1 MSSNDVGNGV
11 ETATDA
17 PQGNT
22 RRFSWLKLGGFC
34 AVLALLMGG
43 SWLLARAGQRIGT
56 ISGESIAAYVKSW
69 GMWGHFGLVGLMIVH
84 SFVPFPAELVAI
96 AAGMCF
102 GAVWG
107 TVLTWIGAM
116 AGALLAFGLSR
127 KLGRPFVADV
137 LAPKQMA
144 KIDSWSSTTGITALI
159 VVRLIPVIAFNLVN
173 YAAGLTQVTWW
184 RFSWTT
190 AIGIL
195 PITVLMAVMGEQMRE
210 PTLFDWLFLIV
221 AGLLIV
227 LVVHTARRNGFGEI
241 SK

>member
-1 MSSNDVGNGV
+1 MGSNDAINGS
-11 ETATDA
+11 EAATDA
-17 PQGNT
+17 PHGYT
-22 RRFSWLKLGGFC
+22 RRFSWPKLAGFC
-34 AVLALLMGG
+34 AVLAMLVGG

-56 ISGESIAAYVKSW
+56 ISGESVAASVKSW
-69 GMWGHFGLVGLMIVH
+69 GMWGHFGLIGLMIVH

-173 YAAGLTQVTWW
+173 YAAGFTRVTWW

-195 PITVLMAVMGEQMRE
+195 PITVLMAVIGEQMRE
-210 PTLFDWLFLIV
+210 PTLTDWLMLTA
-221 AGLLIV
+221 AGLSILM
-227 LVVHTARRNGFGEI
+227 VVHIARRNGFGEN

>member
-1 MSSNDVGNGV
+1 
-11 ETATDA
+11 
-17 PQGNT
+17 
-22 RRFSWLKLGGFC
+22 
-34 AVLALLMGG
+34 
-43 SWLLARAGQRIGT
+43 
-56 ISGESIAAYVKSW
+56 
-69 GMWGHFGLVGLMIVH
+69 
-84 SFVPFPAELVAI
+84 
-96 AAGMCF
+96 
-102 GAVWG
+102 
-107 TVLTWIGAM
+107 M

-195 PITVLMAVMGEQMRE
+195 PIIVLMAVMGEQMRE

-227 LVVHTARRNGFGEI
+227 LVVHTARRNSFGEI